1 MKDVWGETITN
12 VEPQKV
18 NKKKIIIAIIIAIIV
33 VTAIITIGLYNTNKQ
48 ARTWIDK
55 NIFRKEIQQDKAV
68 TIEIA
73 ENQDSNIYAFN
84 KYIGIL
90 DKTNFTIYGNTGNK
104 ENELE
109 IQISNPI
116 FNSANRFLAIAENKG
131 QKLYLIT
138 DKEIT
143 WEAEVEGNISQI
155 LVNKNGYVAVV
166 IVDTSYKTVIKM
178 YSPQGKELF
187 NTYLSSTRA
196 VDVSISNDNKY
207 LAIAEIDTSGTI
219 IQSNIKVVS
228 IDKASTDPTNSL
240 VNTYKSEENKLIT
253 SIKYQEKNK
262 LVCMYTDSIHEIAN
276 EKDETLIESKDKK
289 VIFQSILLN
298 GNACQIE
305 EKSSGLFT
313 ADSQVNII
321 NIDSKSIKQYTAD
334 SIAKELYT
342 YGNIMALNLGTE
354 IEFINTDGWLV
365 KRYVANQ
372 EITNIVV
379 SDNLAGIIYRDKIE
393 IVKYTMKKEVLK
405 IIANYNN
412 FKERNGGRNGN
423 NARYS
428 NSFICTN
435 FNIFRI

>member
-289 VIFQSILLN
+289 VIFQSISLN

-393 IVKYTMKKEVLK
+393 IVNL
-405 IIANYNN
+405 
-412 FKERNGGRNGN
+412 
-423 NARYS
+423 
-428 NSFICTN
+428 
-435 FNIFRI
+435 

>member
-1 MKDVWGETITN
+1 M
-12 VEPQKV
+12 
-18 NKKKIIIAIIIAIIV
+18 
-33 VTAIITIGLYNTNKQ
+33 
-48 ARTWIDK
+48 
-55 NIFRKEIQQDKAV
+55 
-68 TIEIA
+68 
-73 ENQDSNIYAFN
+73 
-84 KYIGIL
+84 
-90 DKTNFTIYGNTGNK
+90 
-104 ENELE
+104 
-109 IQISNPI
+109 
-116 FNSANRFLAIAENKG
+116 
-131 QKLYLIT
+131 
-138 DKEIT
+138 
-143 WEAEVEGNISQI
+143 
-155 LVNKNGYVAVV
+155 V

-393 IVKYTMKKEVLK
+393 IVNL
-405 IIANYNN
+405 
-412 FKERNGGRNGN
+412 
-423 NARYS
+423 
-428 NSFICTN
+428 
-435 FNIFRI
+435 

>member
-90 DKTNFTIYGNTGNK
+90 DKTKFTIYGNTGNK

-143 WEAEVEGNISQI
+143 WEAEIEGNISQI

-262 LVCMYTDSIHEIAN
+262 LVCMYTDSIHEIEN

-289 VIFQSILLN
+289 VIFQSISLN

-393 IVKYTMKKEVLK
+393 IVNL
-405 IIANYNN
+405 
-412 FKERNGGRNGN
+412 
-423 NARYS
+423 
-428 NSFICTN
+428 
-435 FNIFRI
+435 

>member
-90 DKTNFTIYGNTGNK
+90 DKTKFTIYGNTGNK

-143 WEAEVEGNISQI
+143 WEAEIEGNISQI

-178 YSPQGKELF
+178 YNPQGKELF

-289 VIFQSILLN
+289 VIFQSISLN

-393 IVKYTMKKEVLK
+393 IVNL
-405 IIANYNN
+405 
-412 FKERNGGRNGN
+412 
-423 NARYS
+423 
-428 NSFICTN
+428 
-435 FNIFRI
+435 

>member
-18 NKKKIIIAIIIAIIV
+18 NKKKLIIATIIAIIV
-33 VTAIITIGLYNTNKQ
+33 VAAIIAIGLYNTNKQ

-55 NIFRKEIQQDKAV
+55 NIFRKEIQQDKAA
-68 TIEIA
+68 TIEIS
-73 ENQDSNIYAFN
+73 ENQNSNIYAFN

-90 DKTNFTIYGNTGNK
+90 DKTKFTIYGNTGSK
-104 ENELE
+104 EKELE

-116 FNSANRFLAIAENKG
+116 FNAANRFLAIAENKG

-143 WEAEVEGNISQI
+143 WEAEIEGNISQI

-178 YSPQGKELF
+178 YNPQGKELF

-219 IQSNIKVVS
+219 IQSNIKVIS
-228 IDKASTDPTNSL
+228 IDKASSDPTNSL
-240 VNTYKSEENKLIT
+240 ENTYKSEENKLIT
-253 SIKYQEKNK
+253 SIKYQDKNK
-262 LVCMYTDSIHEIAN
+262 LVCMYTDSIHEIVN
-276 EKDETLIESKDKK
+276 EKDETLIELKDKK

-321 NIDSKSIKQYTAD
+321 NTDSKSIKQYTAD

-393 IVKYTMKKEVLK
+393 IVNL
-405 IIANYNN
+405 
-412 FKERNGGRNGN
+412 
-423 NARYS
+423 
-428 NSFICTN
+428 
-435 FNIFRI
+435 

>member
-90 DKTNFTIYGNTGNK
+90 DKTKFTIYGNTGNK

-253 SIKYQEKNK
+253 SIKYQDKNK

-289 VIFQSILLN
+289 VIFQSISLN

-321 NIDSKSIKQYTAD
+321 NIDSKSTKQYTAD

-393 IVKYTMKKEVLK
+393 IVNL
-405 IIANYNN
+405 
-412 FKERNGGRNGN
+412 
-423 NARYS
+423 
-428 NSFICTN
+428 
-435 FNIFRI
+435 

>member
-90 DKTNFTIYGNTGNK
+90 DKTKFTIYGNTGNK

-178 YSPQGKELF
+178 YNPQGKELF

-289 VIFQSILLN
+289 VIFQSISLN

-321 NIDSKSIKQYTAD
+321 NIDSKSIKQYIAD

-393 IVKYTMKKEVLK
+393 IVNL
-405 IIANYNN
+405 
-412 FKERNGGRNGN
+412 
-423 NARYS
+423 
-428 NSFICTN
+428 
-435 FNIFRI
+435 